1 MLKKTFEYRKTT
13 DGLQT
18 TDRQV
23 APLLFVYLCLLSH
36 SLFYSL
42 IICKNDVISFFQSN
56 YFELNYSPQTNSIV
70 VNTAAS
76 LSGKILNLLLFFI
89 KAHRSSVCCPNWLN
103 PSPIN
108 LNFYL
113 CSIHISQSRFIK
125 MDLFNLGNITMICMY
140 LYRKCVCVVLV
151 SICCQL

>member
-108 LNFYL
+108 LNFLPLFHSYFPE
-113 CSIHISQSRFIK
+113 SIYQNWLVQFRQYNDDI
-125 MDLFNLGNITMICMY
+125 MY
-140 LYRKCVCVVLV
+140 VFV
-151 SICCQL
+151 